1 MTSQHPPVEDWA
13 TDFDHTDPQWVAD
26 PYPIW
31 DELRSRCPVA
41 HSERYGGTWLPL
53 RHEDVAA
60 VAYDTEHFTSRSVV
74 VSEVRPGPE
83 DLPAPIGL
91 APPITSDPP
100 FHALA
105 RRLLL
110 PAFSPKRIQAL
121 EPLTRELCVELLDAT
136 AGRPVVDAAVDYA
149 EHIPLRVIVG
159 MLGFPQ
165 EDADIFRRFIRM
177 VLEDVDQTAEERQ
190 ALVEQGELD
199 EYMDARIA
207 EHLADP
213 QDDLTTF
220 LLEAE
225 LDGRKLDPDHVRGTM
240 VLLMIA
246 GIDTTWSAI
255 GAALWHLAQNPADR
269 RRLAAEPDLMPTAVE
284 EFLRAYAPVTMAR
297 LVAQDFDFRGRA
309 LKEGDWLLLPFP
321 AANRDPACFP
331 DPDRVMIDRA
341 DNRHAAFGL
350 GIHRCIGSNLARM
363 ELRIALEEWMKR
375 YPEFDLADPGAVTW
389 SAGQVRGPRTVP
401 VRVAARLDT
410 AGPARRRRTDPG
422 RRPPDVR
429 QGARESEFAGVVGAS
444 LPEPLP
450 RGGRLRGGRWR
461 REGAH
466 HGVRPRPW
474 RGPPRHPPRRRAPR
488 RAGWSDRESR
498 CGTPVTGRRP
508 GQPAPAW
515 PGATSPR
522 TLSRRSHASPSR
534 SCTAGTGRRSR

>member
-1 MTSQHPPVEDWA
+1 MTTQRPPVEDWA

-31 DELRSRCPVA
+31 DDLRSRCPVA
-41 HSERYGGTWLPL
+41 HSERFGGTWLPL

-74 VSEVRPGPE
+74 VSELRPGPD
-83 DLPAPIGL
+83 DLPAPIGT

-165 EDADIFRRFIRM
+165 EDADLFRRFIRM
-177 VLEDVDQTAEERQ
+177 VLEDVDQSVDERR
-190 ALVEQGELD
+190 ALVEEGELD
-199 EYMDARIA
+199 EYMEARID

-225 LDGRKLDPDHVRGTM
+225 LDGHKLERDHVRGTM

-255 GAALWHLAQNPADR
+255 GAALWHLAQHPADR
-269 RRLAAEPDLMPTAVE
+269 RRLAAEPDLIPTAVE

-321 AANRDPACFP
+321 AANRDPEFFP
-331 DPDRVMIDRA
+331 DADKVLIDRA

-363 ELRIALEEWMKR
+363 ELRVALEEWMKR

-389 SAGQVRGPRTVP
+389 SAGQVRGPRTLP
-401 VRVAARLDT
+401 FRVAAAD
-410 AGPARRRRTDPG
+410 
-422 RRPPDVR
+422 
-429 QGARESEFAGVVGAS
+429 
-444 LPEPLP
+444 
-450 RGGRLRGGRWR
+450 
-461 REGAH
+461 
-466 HGVRPRPW
+466 
-474 RGPPRHPPRRRAPR
+474 
-488 RAGWSDRESR
+488 
-498 CGTPVTGRRP
+498 
-508 GQPAPAW
+508 
-515 PGATSPR
+515 
-522 TLSRRSHASPSR
+522 
-534 SCTAGTGRRSR
+534 

>member
-1 MTSQHPPVEDWA
+1 MTTQRPPVEDWA

-31 DELRSRCPVA
+31 DDLRSRCPVA
-41 HSERYGGTWLPL
+41 HSERFGGTWLPL

-74 VSEVRPGPE
+74 VSELRPGPD
-83 DLPAPIGL
+83 DLPAPIGT

-165 EDADIFRRFIRM
+165 EDADLFRRFIRM
-177 VLEDVDQTAEERQ
+177 VLEDVDQSADERR
-190 ALVEQGELD
+190 ALVEEGELD
-199 EYMDARIA
+199 EYMEARID

-225 LDGRKLDPDHVRGTM
+225 LDGHKLERDHVRGTM

-255 GAALWHLAQNPADR
+255 GAALWHLAQHPADR
-269 RRLAAEPDLMPTAVE
+269 RRLAAEPDLIPTAVE

-321 AANRDPACFP
+321 AANRDPEFFP
-331 DPDRVMIDRA
+331 DADKVLIDRA

-363 ELRIALEEWMKR
+363 ELRVALEEWMKR

-389 SAGQVRGPRTVP
+389 SAGQVRGPRTLP
-401 VRVAARLDT
+401 FRVAAAD
-410 AGPARRRRTDPG
+410 
-422 RRPPDVR
+422 
-429 QGARESEFAGVVGAS
+429 
-444 LPEPLP
+444 
-450 RGGRLRGGRWR
+450 
-461 REGAH
+461 
-466 HGVRPRPW
+466 
-474 RGPPRHPPRRRAPR
+474 
-488 RAGWSDRESR
+488 
-498 CGTPVTGRRP
+498 
-508 GQPAPAW
+508 
-515 PGATSPR
+515 
-522 TLSRRSHASPSR
+522 
-534 SCTAGTGRRSR
+534 